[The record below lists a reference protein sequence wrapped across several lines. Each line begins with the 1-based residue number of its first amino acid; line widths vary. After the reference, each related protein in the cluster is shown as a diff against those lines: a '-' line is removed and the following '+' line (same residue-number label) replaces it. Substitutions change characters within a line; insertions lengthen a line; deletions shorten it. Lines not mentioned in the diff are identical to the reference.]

1 MRQLSLVR
9 AKGNT
14 LMDIRLIAT
23 DLDGT
28 LLDEEKKVPEENM
41 AMLRKCAEHG
51 IEIVPATGRTVKGIP
66 ETLKTLPGV
75 RYVIATNGAVVADLK
90 EDRILDT
97 CRLPVEIAVKIME
110 LARDSHD
117 DIMYDAYIE
126 GNGYTRQEFM
136 DNIRRYVKTEGM
148 VALVMRTRKAV
159 SDSIAYVKEQGK
171 PVDKIN
177 LYFADMDARARM
189 RETLKGIKGI
199 LVSSSIPNNLEIN
212 AEGAD
217 KGSALLRL
225 AELLHIKREETMAFG
240 DGENDISMIAMAGIG
255 VAMENGVDQV
265 RAAADHVTGTNEEAG
280 VAAAIRKFVFPPA
293 MENGRTE
300 HTGKE

>member
-66 ETLKTLPGV
+66 ETLKALPGV

-97 CRLPVEIAVKIME
+97 CRLPVETAVKIME

-159 SDSIAYVKEQGK
+159 PDSIAYVKEQGK

-217 KGSALLRL
+217 KGGALLRL
-225 AELLHIKREETMAFG
+225 AGLLHIEREETMAFG

>member
-75 RYVIATNGAVVADLK
+75 RYVIATNGAVVADLE

-97 CRLPVEIAVKIME
+97 CRLPVETAVKIME

-159 SDSIAYVKEQGK
+159 PDSIAYVKEQGK

-225 AELLHIKREETMAFG
+225 VGLLHIKREETMAFG

-300 HTGKE
+300 HTRKE

>member
-51 IEIVPATGRTVKGIP
+51 IEIVSATGRTVKGIP

-97 CRLPVEIAVKIME
+97 CRLPVETAVKIME

-159 SDSIAYVKEQGK
+159 PDSIAYVKEQGK

-212 AEGAD
+212 AEGPTRGARCSD
-217 KGSALLRL
+217 WRNFF
-225 AELLHIKREETMAFG
+225 I
-240 DGENDISMIAMAGIG
+240 
-255 VAMENGVDQV
+255 
-265 RAAADHVTGTNEEAG
+265 
-280 VAAAIRKFVFPPA
+280 
-293 MENGRTE
+293 
-300 HTGKE
+300 